1 MYQLYNFTPKVLQKM
16 GKSAIIADFPIL
28 LKKSLFPFTST

>member
-1 MYQLYNFTPKVLQKM
+1 MYQLYNFTPKVLQKI

-28 LKKSLFPFTST
+28 NNLFLK